1 MADNRK
7 FRQYTDLF
15 YEVQPKS
22 DKVGDWCV
30 TPYAYL
36 DGELPGAMYNIGF
49 QVIKKPVEMKLE
61 PHFHRE
67 EQYHVFLGSKPPD
80 VFDFDA
86 EIEFY
91 MGEDPDNLEKI
102 VITKPTIIRVPRG
115 VWHCP
120 LIFKKVNK
128 PVWFQAGLLYGTYAA
143 FSEKTDS
150 EGKKVLVCEN

>member
-1 MADNRK
+1 M
-7 FRQYTDLF
+7 
-15 YEVQPKS
+15 
-22 DKVGDWCV
+22 
-30 TPYAYL
+30 
-36 DGELPGAMYNIGF
+36 
-49 QVIKKPVEMKLE
+49 
-61 PHFHRE
+61 
-67 EQYHVFLGSKPPD
+67 FLGSKPPD